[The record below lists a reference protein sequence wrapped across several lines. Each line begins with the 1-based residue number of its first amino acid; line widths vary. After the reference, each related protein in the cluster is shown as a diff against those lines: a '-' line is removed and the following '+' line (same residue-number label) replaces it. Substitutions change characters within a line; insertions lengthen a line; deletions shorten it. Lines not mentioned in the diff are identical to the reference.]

1 MIAWLSRAL
10 EWVARLV
17 LINWPVFLMSTP
29 ELDRA
34 TALLISYLVFQVVG
48 LCYAFLVN
56 AAFALACR
64 VPYFLPPIDLAAVAA
79 ISGGINGSTSFN
91 TTTSPAASSSKE
103 SLLSSPTRSAQLIAA
118 FYVSYASVRVVVGF
132 AQSVFAIALESA
144 KDFPDAA
151 LEMSKGGIL
160 LLKLTPI
167 VFVPALTLEMGLM
180 FADTLC
186 LSTTSSPPLLG
197 PALCDGCG
205 LRYLTSAYPE
215 IRRITFY
222 AVVLMAVQLWQCLLH
237 QFPNW
242 TAAFRCLSSTERLV
256 AQVAVL
262 LASVFTVGVA
272 GWFSVVPVAVSN
284 IEALVSCVFFTW
296 TGTSPPPGY
305 GFALQQ

>member
-10 EWVARLV
+10 EWSARLV
-17 LINWPVFLMSTP
+17 LVNWPVYLMSIP

-48 LCYAFLVN
+48 LLYAFLVN

-64 VPYFLPPIDLAAVAA
+64 VPYFLPPIDLAVVAA
-79 ISGGINGSTSFN
+79 VTSGGLIN
-91 TTTSPAASSSKE
+91 SSSDTLNVTLPTEPSERE

-186 LSTTSSPPLLG
+186 LPAPSPLLG
-197 PALCDGCG
+197 PALCDASG
-205 LRYLTSAYPE
+205 LTYLTSAYPE

-242 TAAFRCLSSTERLV
+242 TAAFRCLSASARLV
-256 AQVAVL
+256 AQVRPYQA
-262 LASVFTVGVA
+262 
-272 GWFSVVPVAVSN
+272 P
-284 IEALVSCVFFTW
+284 I
-296 TGTSPPPGY
+296 
-305 GFALQQ
+305 